1 MKKNKINIFEL
12 MKNAKPFSSSK
23 SINMVNIPLIT
34 KTGGKNVINNIYT
47 NKQRKN
53 FYKC

>member
-12 MKNAKPFSSSK
+12 QKNAKPFSSSK

-53 FYKC
+53 FFKC